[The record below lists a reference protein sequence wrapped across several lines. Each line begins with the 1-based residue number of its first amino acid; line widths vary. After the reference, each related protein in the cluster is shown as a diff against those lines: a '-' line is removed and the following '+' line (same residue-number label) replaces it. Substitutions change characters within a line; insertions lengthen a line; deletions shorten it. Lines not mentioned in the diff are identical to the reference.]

1 MTSARLALSGLRLP
15 ARQSGLWVIVALAWA
30 AIVVADTTGFAGALH
45 HHSLTGG
52 GVALPTAVGLFS
64 AGWVVMVAAMML
76 PASSVA
82 IERHGGTARF
92 IAAYMATWT
101 AFGLACFVGDALIHR
116 VVELTPSLATNSWL
130 VAAATLVLAG
140 TYQLL
145 PIKRRFLDAC
155 RIPALSAHPGR
166 GGAPG
171 GIAHAVDCLGASG
184 PLMLLMFAAGFA
196 SLAWMVALAVLMFYE
211 IRGARSAVVVR
222 ASGVLFIWLALLT
235 TLSGTVPGWTAV

>member
-1 MTSARLALSGLRLP
+1 MTTPRPLS
-15 ARQSGLWVIVALAWA
+15 SGVRSPVQAVLWIVVALAWA
-30 AIVVADTTGFAGALH
+30 LIVLADATGFGGALH
-45 HHSLTGG
+45 HHALIEG
-52 GVALPTAVGLFS
+52 GVALPTALALFS

-82 IERHGGTARF
+82 IQRHRGPAQFVAGY
-92 IAAYMATWT
+92 IGTWT
-101 AFGLACFVGDALIHR
+101 AFGLACFSGDALVHR
-116 VVELTPSLATNSWL
+116 VVDSTPWLAANSWL

-140 TYQLL
+140 AYQLL

-155 RIPALSAHPGR
+155 RVPALTAHAER
-166 GGAPG
+166 GGASA

-211 IRGARSAVVVR
+211 VRGARSAVVVR
-222 ASGVLFIWLALLT
+222 TSGALLIWLALLT
-235 TLSGTVPGWTAV
+235 SISGVVPGWSGA

>member
-1 MTSARLALSGLRLP
+1 
-15 ARQSGLWVIVALAWA
+15 LWTVVALAWA
-30 AIVVADTTGFAGALH
+30 LIVVADATGFAGPLH
-45 HHSLTGG
+45 HHALIEG

-76 PASSVA
+76 PASAVA
-82 IERHGGTARF
+82 IERHGGTASF
-92 IAAYMATWT
+92 SAGYMATWT
-101 AFGLACFVGDALIHR
+101 AFGVACFAGDALIHR
-116 VVELTPSLATNSWL
+116 VVDATPGLAANSWL

-145 PIKRRFLDAC
+145 PMKRRFLDAC
-155 RIPALSAHPGR
+155 RATAPTAHTER
-166 GGAPG
+166 GGASA

-211 IRGARSAVVVR
+211 VRGARSAVAVR
-222 ASGVLFIWLALLT
+222 ASGTLLIWLALLT
-235 TLSGTVPGWTAV
+235 TISGAVPGWTGA